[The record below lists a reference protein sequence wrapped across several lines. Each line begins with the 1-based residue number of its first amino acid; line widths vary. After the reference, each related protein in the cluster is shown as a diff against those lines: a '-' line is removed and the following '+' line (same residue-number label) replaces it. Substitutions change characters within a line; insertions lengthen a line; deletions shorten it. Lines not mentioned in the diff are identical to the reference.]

1 MGLSQR
7 ELGRLVGFAP
17 DVAAPRINQYER
29 ASAAPLAED
38 LQQLASALGLPAAAL
53 VTEDPA
59 LHRMLLAWADAP
71 VTARRAAV
79 KQLEA
84 DAARAEH
91 PERAKVL
98 RRIEQSRRQWDAERA
113 AGRQAREK
121 ARKKLET
128 KGRVAKSPAKAPAAT
143 GRGAKRGV
151 KTAAKTAAKK
161 AAATRIR
168 RSR

>member
-29 ASAAPLAED
+29 GSAAPLAED

-59 LHRMLLAWADAP
+59 LHRMLVAWADAR

-84 DAARAEH
+84 DAARAGH
-91 PERAKVL
+91 PERARVL
-98 RRIEQSRRQWDAERA
+98 RRIEESRRQWDAEREA
-113 AGRQAREK
+113 ERLAREK
-121 ARKKLET
+121 ARKKVEA
-128 KGRVAKSPAKAPAAT
+128 KARVAKPAAKAPAAK
-143 GRGAKRGV
+143 GQGAKPVV
-151 KTAAKTAAKK
+151 KTAIKTAAKK
-161 AAATRIR
+161 AATTRTR